1 MNPSTQKAY
10 TLVENQNL
18 SVSDL
23 DILIDN
29 LVDLLA
35 NTRKQEEIEDMRL
48 ENEQIQDSQFTLSTI
63 WQWNSL

>member
-48 ENEQIQDSQFTLSTI
+48 ENEQIQDSQFTLSSI
-63 WQWNSL
+63 WQWSSL

>member
-48 ENEQIQDSQFTLSTI
+48 ENEQIQDSQFTLSSI
-63 WQWNSL
+63 